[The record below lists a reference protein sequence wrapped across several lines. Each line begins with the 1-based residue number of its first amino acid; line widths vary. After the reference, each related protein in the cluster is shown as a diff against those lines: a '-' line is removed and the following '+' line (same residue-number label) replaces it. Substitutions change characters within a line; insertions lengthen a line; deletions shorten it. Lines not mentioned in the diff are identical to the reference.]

1 MTFELLIKKVV
12 FLLPQVFF
20 QTDRACVESPIMIY
34 DVTTCNKL
42 NAYRLFIVCDIIP
55 SIHSPLPPKR
65 NNSDLTTQKQ
75 KFEKKK
81 YSFNCNLRDHNI
93 KFYFVLSLR
102 AGRILQILQSDW
114 FRERAVFYDLAR

>member
-55 SIHSPLPPKR
+55 SIDSPLPPKR
-65 NNSDLTTQKQ
+65 NNSDLTTQKK
-75 KFEKKK
+75 KFEKK
-81 YSFNCNLRDHNI
+81 NI
-93 KFYFVLSLR
+93 HLIVT
-102 AGRILQILQSDW
+102 
-114 FRERAVFYDLAR
+114 

>member
-42 NAYRLFIVCDIIP
+42 NVTDCLLCVILYLP
-55 SIHSPLPPKR
+55 SIPLSPQKGTI
-65 NNSDLTTQKQ
+65 LT
-75 KFEKKK
+75 
-81 YSFNCNLRDHNI
+81 
-93 KFYFVLSLR
+93 
-102 AGRILQILQSDW
+102 
-114 FRERAVFYDLAR
+114 